1 MKQKFQS
8 GSHTQK
14 KRHDVET
21 LCALAMR
28 SSTIQKRASS
38 SSSFSFSSLF
48 WVVVSLCDSHEKEK
62 KNKECVVEMRTK
74 EREGPLTFW
83 SPSRIFC
90 AIIIVDSQYK
100 KWTTSSSFPLS
111 SNFLS
116 GSNTTPAALLLLLL
130 LSSSSWASSSSRVG
144 VFFCSSISLARIHR
158 HP

>member
-90 AIIIVDSQYK
+90 AIIVDSHYK

-116 GSNTTPAALLLLLL
+116 GSNTTPALLLLLL
-130 LSSSSWASSSSRVG
+130 LLLSSSWASSSSRVG

>member
-28 SSTIQKRASS
+28 SSTIQKRASSS

-90 AIIIVDSQYK
+90 AIIVDSHYK

-116 GSNTTPAALLLLLL
+116 GSNTTPALLLLLL
-130 LSSSSWASSSSRVG
+130 LLLSSSWASSSSRVG